1 MKLKKIKAIF
11 QKIWQNLIIKL
22 DQKKKKKKRKKIRKI
37 NTFDNISALYEGQEL
52 TLNAFKS
59 GIFSNKSSKR

>member
-1 MKLKKIKAIF
+1 MVEFNNKARP
-11 QKIWQNLIIKL
+11 
-22 DQKKKKKKRKKIRKI
+22 KKKKKRKKIRKI